1 MADGGWRMADG
12 GWRMADRKIRMI
24 KCGDKMPMEKCGRKI
39 ANDPMQLINP
49 YEGKLTYDV
58 S

>member
-1 MADGGWRMADG
+1 MVADG

-49 YEGKLTYDV
+49 YEAKLTYDV